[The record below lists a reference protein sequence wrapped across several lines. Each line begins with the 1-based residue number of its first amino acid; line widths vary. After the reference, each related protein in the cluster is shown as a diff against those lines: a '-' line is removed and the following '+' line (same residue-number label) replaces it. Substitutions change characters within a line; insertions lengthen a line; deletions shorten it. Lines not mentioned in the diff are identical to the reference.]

1 MFRYFFIAKNNMKK
15 QKGDMITF
23 FIMTF
28 ISAFMVYVCLNLLVG
43 TFRVVDTNKQNI
55 NGADILILANNEPIQ
70 NFKLKELLQGNEYLK
85 GFEENEYLYGLLKW
99 RKKGGSWA
107 DYSFSIAS
115 YDHERRIHTTSLDI
129 SGFSGKDIV
138 LPVALSSSFKIGD
151 TFELKIDEEIYD
163 FRVVGFNEDYIYSSP
178 MNMGTYLVYVSEEM
192 YREIE
197 FANANKGFI
206 ESNKLFKTQL
216 SSKAIDEGITDEK
229 ISDEVFNE
237 LNTWHIN
244 YSNNHPEYHEDL
256 YGNFI
261 PSSIMEI
268 ASMILPFVFI
278 AIILVFALIILA
290 VALVVIDFSVKNFIM
305 DNMKNT
311 GIMEAGGYTVKEMI
325 FILLVQILSISLAGS
340 LAGSI
345 LGMIFQ
351 GKIGII
357 MLFLLGLSWNQGPD
371 LVVFAGVVIGIC
383 GLISV
388 FTLIL
393 GREYKKTTVL
403 DALRGGINTHN
414 YKRNVFPFDKTNLP
428 ISVNLAFKETFGKF
442 RNQIGSIVI
451 IAVLAFSAAMGFGFY
466 ENMGKDVNA
475 LLTISGIDLYDA
487 DFDGS
492 PNMNDTVKSFESVGE
507 IHYEAWTGLDYKV
520 GNKTKSLTTRV
531 ISDTSIMNPNQMVEG
546 RWPLHENEVALGT
559 SAASNLG
566 VKVGDTI
573 IVKNGE
579 DEASYLITGLLQTF
593 NNMGMM
599 AYMNADAYERIGSMP
614 GTVSYRLNIKNGYS
628 FEDFEKEFKDI
639 YPDTELVDELAS
651 TGNLFPVIKGS
662 LALTMVIIMLVT
674 AFIVALAESLL
685 IRTRITK
692 EWRNLGVNKALG
704 FTSNQLIGQVMLS
717 NIPSIIIGII
727 LGLVTVTLFGDKII
741 ILMFAIF
748 GFKKFSFALTPVAYI
763 SVIAVIIGVALV
775 VSWINGSR
783 IKKLEPVKM
792 ITEE

>member
-1 MFRYFFIAKNNMKK
+1 M
-15 QKGDMITF
+15 
-23 FIMTF
+23 
-28 ISAFMVYVCLNLLVG
+28 
-43 TFRVVDTNKQNI
+43 
-55 NGADILILANNEPIQ
+55 
-70 NFKLKELLQGNEYLK
+70 
-85 GFEENEYLYGLLKW
+85 
-99 RKKGGSWA
+99 
-107 DYSFSIAS
+107 
-115 YDHERRIHTTSLDI
+115 
-129 SGFSGKDIV
+129 
-138 LPVALSSSFKIGD
+138 
-151 TFELKIDEEIYD
+151 
-163 FRVVGFNEDYIYSSP
+163 
-178 MNMGTYLVYVSEEM
+178 
-192 YREIE
+192 
-197 FANANKGFI
+197 
-206 ESNKLFKTQL
+206 
-216 SSKAIDEGITDEK
+216 
-229 ISDEVFNE
+229 
-237 LNTWHIN
+237 
-244 YSNNHPEYHEDL
+244 
-256 YGNFI
+256 
-261 PSSIMEI
+261 
-268 ASMILPFVFI
+268 
-278 AIILVFALIILA
+278 
-290 VALVVIDFSVKNFIM
+290 
-305 DNMKNT
+305 
-311 GIMEAGGYTVKEMI
+311 
-325 FILLVQILSISLAGS
+325 
-340 LAGSI
+340 
-345 LGMIFQ
+345 
-351 GKIGII
+351 
-357 MLFLLGLSWNQGPD
+357 
-371 LVVFAGVVIGIC
+371 
-383 GLISV
+383 
-388 FTLIL
+388 
-393 GREYKKTTVL
+393 
-403 DALRGGINTHN
+403 
-414 YKRNVFPFDKTNLP
+414 
-428 ISVNLAFKETFGKF
+428 
-442 RNQIGSIVI
+442 I

-492 PNMNDTVKSFESVGE
+492 PNMNDTVKSFDSVGE

-559 SAASNLG
+559 SAAGNLG

-614 GTVSYRLNIKNGYS
+614 GTVSYRLNMKNGYS
-628 FEDFEKEFKDI
+628 FEDLEKEFKDI